1 MNYEPMQPRFSFD
14 DQHSDN
20 ATIKV
25 VGVGGGGGNAV
36 NNMIDKGLVQV
47 EYISLNTDAQVLKE
61 NKANLTIQVG
71 KSLTQGLGAGARPEI
86 GREAI
91 EENRQEI
98 ENAIEGADMVFI
110 TAGMG
115 GGTGTGGAPIVS
127 SLAKKKGILTVAI
140 VTTPF
145 VCEGRKR
152 MASALAGIAELK
164 KTCDTVIVIPN
175 ERILDIIDKNTSMK
189 VAFDMAN
196 QVLYNATK
204 GISDL
209 ILLPGF
215 INLDF
220 ADVRTT
226 MEDGGAA
233 IMGSAT
239 ASGEDRA
246 EIAAREAIHSPL
258 LDNVSIRG
266 ARNVLVN
273 ISAGNDL
280 GMHETTMATDIIQ
293 QEAGEDAEIIMGTVL
308 DENMGENLSITVI
321 ATGFD
326 LSDKNSKTTFQAA
339 KPVEMN
345 RMPNL
350 NTSSS
355 LNANKGFNPTSNP
368 SNTIASKTVSSPISS
383 DLNTT
388 VNSAGQPFYKGE
400 RNLKELDTPAIMRK
414 SGQPIVRDINTNDKS
429 TSNSSSTLNPFARPA
444 TNSIGGTIKSRNAED
459 REKPAFLRRVMD

>member
-25 VGVGGGGGNAV
+25 IGVGGGGGNAV
-36 NNMIDKGLVQV
+36 NNMIEKGLVQV

-339 KPVEMN
+339 KPVELN

-355 LNANKGFNPTSNP
+355 LNASKGFNAPTQNP
-368 SNTIASKTVSSPISS
+368 VNQVVNNPVKTATNSFTNSS
-383 DLNTT
+383 
-388 VNSAGQPFYKGE
+388 AQPFYKGE
-400 RNLKELDTPAIMRK
+400 SNLKELDTPAILRK
-414 SGQPIVRDINTNDKS
+414 SGQPIVRDLSNNDQNASS
-429 TSNSSSTLNPFARPA
+429 TSLSNPFARPA